1 MEYSLGTMEY
11 RFMLLVWQNEPVSS
25 MKLVHMCEQQFKWK
39 KSTTFTA
46 LKRLQDKG
54 FVENKNSVVTSLIS
68 QEEVMAEESRIV
80 ISETFMGS
88 LPRFVA
94 AFLGSNSI
102 SEEEAEEIKKLI
114 DSIKE

>member
-11 RFMLLVWQNEPVSS
+11 RFMMLVWKNEPVNS
-25 MKLVHMCEQQFKWK
+25 MQLVRMCEEQFKWK

-46 LKRLQDKG
+46 IKRLQEKG
-54 FVENKNSVVTSLIS
+54 FLQNKNSVVTSLIS
-68 QEEVMAEESRIV
+68 QEEVMAEESKVV

-88 LPRFVA
+88 LPMFVA
-94 AFLGSNSI
+94 AFLGGNTL

-114 DSIKE
+114 DSNKG

>member
-1 MEYSLGTMEY
+1 MNLS
-11 RFMLLVWQNEPVSS
+11 
-25 MKLVHMCEQQFKWK
+25 
-39 KSTTFTA
+39 
-46 LKRLQDKG
+46 